1 MFGLCLIEK
10 KKHYLVMKGL
20 IENEVLP
27 AVQLVFLIEK
37 HHFMF
42 FTWKPR

>member
-1 MFGLCLIEK
+1 LVIE
-10 KKHYLVMKGL
+10 GL
-20 IENEVLP
+20 IENEVSL
-27 AVQLVFLIEK
+27 AVQLVFLNEK